1 MSKIREINMD
11 IIYDEDYLVCEPCL
25 SCEKSYTEDIWWETF
40 CDEKECI
47 HKKEY
52 ENQMKKSPEE
62 RINS

>member
-1 MSKIREINMD
+1 MD

-52 ENQMKKSPEE
+52 ENQMKKLPEE
-62 RINS
+62 RM